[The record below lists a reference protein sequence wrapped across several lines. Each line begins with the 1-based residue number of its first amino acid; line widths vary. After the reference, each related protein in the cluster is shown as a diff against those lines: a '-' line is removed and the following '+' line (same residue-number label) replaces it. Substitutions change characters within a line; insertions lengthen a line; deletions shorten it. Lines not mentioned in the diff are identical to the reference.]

1 MNLIQEKLKELNE
14 LPYRPDNWVKKVM
27 KNLKTKKIKYSE
39 SGIRAIFR
47 HEYYNEDVAI
57 EIIKVFNEEI
67 ERQEKLLKKL

>member
-1 MNLIQEKLKELNE
+1 
-14 LPYRPDNWVKKVM
+14 M